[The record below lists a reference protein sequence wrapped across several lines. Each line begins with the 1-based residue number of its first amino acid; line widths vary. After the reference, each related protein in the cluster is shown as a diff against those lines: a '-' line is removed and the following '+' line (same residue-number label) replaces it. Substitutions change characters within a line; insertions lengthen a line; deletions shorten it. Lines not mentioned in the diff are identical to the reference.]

1 MEGAGESQIKSLVAS
16 SPSLLRP
23 TDVSSTQLILVPH
36 WGPWA
41 SKCPLL
47 SVFPERILILQ
58 LVSSRY
64 VIVIFALDND
74 TKYLPFA
81 RREATCKAGFLD
93 LSLSS

>member
-23 TDVSSTQLILVPH
+23 TDAFSTQLILVHH

-47 SVFPERILILQ
+47 SVFSEGILILQ

-64 VIVIFALDND
+64 VIVIFA
-74 TKYLPFA
+74 FA

>member
-16 SPSLLRP
+16 SPSP
-23 TDVSSTQLILVPH
+23 QACVSSTQLILVPH

-47 SVFPERILILQ
+47 SVFPEGILILQ

-74 TKYLPFA
+74 TKYLPCA